1 MKRILIGLLFI
12 SAGLF
17 AQNLHQRFDGVSFT
31 INGNNSVNPF
41 NGGIEIPR
49 YQFIDIDG
57 DNDVDLFIFDR
68 DTTLNFY
75 KNEGSP
81 SVPLYR
87 LYSTRYQGLN
97 IRYWFKF
104 ADLDGDND
112 VDLFCG
118 GDSQRVRYYKNTG
131 SIANPTFQLQLYG
144 VKTDVGD
151 YMGSESAS
159 IPTIVDIDGDGDQD
173 FLTGSST
180 GEVTYYQNIGTVQ
193 NFTYKFITARF
204 ANILIIGGADDPKHG
219 ASSITFGDIDGDNDK
234 DLFWGDLFGL
244 SIYYIK
250 NTGTAQ
256 NFQWTTI
263 DTNSPPPNY
272 YFSGGFNMP
281 GIYDIDNDGRNDF
294 FIGVLIGSKTI
305 NNFVYYRNMGPLNNP
320 SFTKITDNFI
330 LSADMGS
337 YSYPSLADIDNDGD
351 KDMFIGCDRSVGF
364 YRNTGTSTAPAFTL
378 VTDSLPLNIT
388 NFNFAPAIGDLDGD
402 GKKDMVLGYYSLARL
417 KYFRNTGTL
426 ANPVFTLTASQMD
439 TMNLSQ
445 ASAPCLADL
454 DNDGDLDLLAG
465 NSGGKLTYYRNN
477 GSAASFNFQFISN
490 NYASVNVGNDASPSL
505 GDLDGDGDLDL
516 LVGNRLGQIAFYR
529 NTGSVSSP
537 VFTFVTSNYAGI
549 NAFQNSVPAIVDLNS
564 DTDPDLILGN
574 IKGGLYFYEN
584 WDVFGIQQ
592 IGSEIP
598 QEFSLYQNYPN
609 PFNPATT
616 IKFDIKAEGKSEN
629 AKINL
634 TIFNLLGKEVANLVN
649 GELSPG
655 TYEVDYDASNLPSG
669 VYFYKLVSGEFSESK
684 RMVLVK

>member
-1 MKRILIGLLFI
+1 MKRIFLGLLFI
-12 SAGLF
+12 ATGLL
-17 AQNLHQRFDGVSFT
+17 AQNLHQRFEGINFT

-49 YQFIDIDG
+49 YQFVDIDG

-75 KNEGSP
+75 KNEGTP
-81 SVPLYR
+81 SVPLFR
-87 LYSTRYQGLN
+87 LNTTRYQNLN
-97 IRYWFKF
+97 VRNWFKF
-104 ADLDGDND
+104 ADLDGDSD
-112 VDLFCG
+112 IDLFCG

-131 SIANPTFQLQLYG
+131 SLANPTFALQLYG
-144 VKTDVGD
+144 VKTDIGD

-180 GEVTYYQNIGTVQ
+180 GEVTYYQNIGSAQ
-193 NFTYKFITARF
+193 NFSYKFITARF

-244 SIYYIK
+244 SIYFIK

-281 GIYDIDNDGRNDF
+281 GVYDIDNDGRNDF

-305 NNFVYYRNMGPLNNP
+305 NNFVYYKNMGPLNNP
-320 SFTKITDNFI
+320 SFSKITDNFI

-337 YSYPSLADIDNDGD
+337 YSYPTLADIDNDGD

-378 VTDSLPLNIT
+378 VTDSLPLNIS
-388 NFNFAPAIGDLDGD
+388 NFNYAPAIGDLDGD

-417 KYFRNTGTL
+417 KFFKNTGTV

-445 ASAPCLADL
+445 ASAPCLADI

-490 NYASVNVGNDASPSL
+490 NYASVSVGNDASPTL
-505 GDLDGDGDLDL
+505 GDLDGDGDLDM

-537 VFTFVTSNYAGI
+537 SFTFVTSNYAGI
-549 NAFQNSVPAIVDLNS
+549 NAFQNSVPVIVDLNS
-564 DTDPDLILGN
+564 DTDPDLMLGN
-574 IKGGLYFYEN
+574 IKGGLYYYEN

-598 QEFSLYQNYPN
+598 REFSLYQNYPN
-609 PFNPATT
+609 PFNPVTK
-616 IKFDIKAEGKSEN
+616 IKFDVKAKGNSEK

-634 TIFNLLGKEVANLVN
+634 TVFDLLGKEVENLVN
-649 GELSPG
+649 AELSPG
-655 TYEVDYDASNLPSG
+655 VYEVDYDASNLPSG